1 MASFSRPTL
10 LVVGAGFLGREVARI
25 ARGGGWEV
33 VPVVRSEESAALLR
47 KEFPQTMAAD
57 ALAPGFWNSLPG
69 QVDGVVWSVAPSR
82 ARPADDFEAMQRK
95 GAVAAAK
102 WVRKKRIPYVYISST
117 SVYAEADGAWVDEG
131 SPLAMEDSRSAA
143 MAQAEQACL
152 RAGGTV
158 LRCAGL
164 YGKERTLKPDMQ
176 GPPRWLN
183 LVEVED
189 AARAVGTVLR
199 QRGKVFNACED
210 EPRPRGQAGGV
221 WPEGSRRA
229 RRNKRV
235 KNARLRA
242 LGWIPQASP
251 TSAEKAAV

>member
-10 LVVGAGFLGREVARI
+10 LVVGAGFLGREVARF
-25 ARGGGWEV
+25 ARDGGWEV
-33 VPVVRSEESAALLR
+33 IPVVFSEESAALLR

-57 ALAPGFWNSLPG
+57 ALEAGFWSSLPG

-82 ARPADDFEAMQRK
+82 ARPGDDFEAMQRK
-95 GAVAAAK
+95 GAVAAAE

-117 SVYAEADGAWVDEG
+117 SVYAEDGGAWVNEE
-131 SPLAMEDSRSAA
+131 SLLAMDDSRSAA
-143 MAQAEQACL
+143 MVLAEKACV
-152 RAGGTV
+152 RAGGSV

-164 YGKERTLKPDMQ
+164 YGKARVLKPGIQ

-189 AARAVGTVLR
+189 ASRAVGTVLR
-199 QRGKVFNACED
+199 QRGKIFNACED
-210 EPRPRGQAGGV
+210 EPRPRGQVGGV
-221 WPEGSRRA
+221 WPEDRRRA

-235 KNARLRA
+235 RNARLRA

-251 TSAEKAAV
+251 GRGDPAAV